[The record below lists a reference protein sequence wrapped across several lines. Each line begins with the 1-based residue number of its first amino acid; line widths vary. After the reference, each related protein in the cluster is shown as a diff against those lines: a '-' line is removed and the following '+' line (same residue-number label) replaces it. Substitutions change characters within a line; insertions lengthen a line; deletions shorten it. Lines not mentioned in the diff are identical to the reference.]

1 MYIVGVLSATEGKA
15 LPTELRKEEKALR
28 HKIEMED
35 EVTEKP
41 KVCMCVGK
49 RSPTSNLL
57 THTSGVCITPPNPTL
72 PRHPSMT
79 SMLVL
84 ECWTPKCVSQQLVIQ
99 AAG

>member
-41 KVCMCVGK
+41 KVCMRVGK
-49 RSPTSNLL
+49 RSIDGAVKQLAHAYKWRVY
-57 THTSGVCITPPNPTL
+57 HTTQPYPGIH
-72 PRHPSMT
+72 R
-79 SMLVL
+79 
-84 ECWTPKCVSQQLVIQ
+84 
-99 AAG
+99 